1 MKNRRVVI
9 TGMGAITP
17 IGNNLNQ
24 YWKALE
30 EGKSGAAPITRF
42 DHKQF
47 KTHFACEVKDFDPLD
62 YFDRKEARKMDL
74 YTQFAMVSSE
84 EALNDA
90 ALPLD
95 QINKKRVGVIWAT
108 GIGGFQTFEEEVEG
122 FVKNEGNPRFN
133 PFFIHK
139 IIPDTAA
146 GLISIKHGFQGINFC
161 TVSACASSS
170 NAIIDAFN
178 YIKWGKAD
186 VFVTGGSE
194 APITQA
200 SVGGFNAM
208 KALSTNNEDFTR
220 ASRPFDEN
228 RDGFVIGEGG
238 AALILEEYEHA
249 KNRGAKIYAEII
261 GGGMAADAYH
271 ITATHPEGIGAFDS
285 MSLAI
290 EDAGIS
296 PQEIDYINAH
306 ATSTGLGDVSE
317 LKAISKLFGH
327 VEKQPLISATKSMTG
342 HLLGGAG
349 SIEAVASVM
358 AIHKNIIPPTINTT
372 QIDPELP
379 EDVSLVIGDKVAA
392 PVNVALS
399 NTFGFGGHNA
409 SIIFRRVKSH

>member
-1 MKNRRVVI
+1 MENRRVVI

-17 IGNNLNQ
+17 IGNNLQ
-24 YWKALE
+24 EYWNALVA
-30 EGKSGAAPITRF
+30 GKSGAGPITRF
-42 DHKQF
+42 DHSKF
-47 KTHFACEVKDFDPLD
+47 KTHFACEVKDYNPAD
-62 YFDRKEARKMDL
+62 YFDRKETRKMDL
-74 YTQFAMVSSE
+74 YSQFAMISSE
-84 EALNDA
+84 EAIKDA
-90 ALPLD
+90 DLKLEK
-95 QINKKRVGVIWAT
+95 INKKRVGVIWAT
-108 GIGGFQTFEEEVEG
+108 GIGGFQTFEEQVED
-122 FVKNEGNPRFN
+122 FVQNDLNPRFT

-200 SVGGFNAM
+200 SVGGFNSM
-208 KALSTNNEDFTR
+208 KALSTNNENYIQ
-220 ASRPFDEN
+220 ASKPFDLN

-249 KNRGAKIYAEII
+249 MNRGAKIYAEVL

-271 ITATHPEGIGAFDS
+271 ITATHPEGIGAYDS
-285 MSLAI
+285 MNLAI
-290 EDAGIS
+290 EDAEIS
-296 PQEIDYINAH
+296 PEQIDYINAH
-306 ATSTGLGDVSE
+306 ATSTSLGDISE
-317 LKAISKLFGH
+317 MKAVARLFGDL
-327 VEKQPLISATKSMTG
+327 EKRPLISATKSMTG

-358 AIHKNIIPPTINTT
+358 AIYKNIIPPTINSTE
-372 QIDPELP
+372 IDSDLP
-379 EDVSLVIGDKVAA
+379 DKVSLVIGEKVETE
-392 PVNVALS
+392 VNVALS

-409 SIIFRRVKSH
+409 SLIFKKVR